1 MYTNLN
7 TGMIGVQA
15 DLAQTIDAAKR
26 FGFGG
31 IDFSID
37 EAAALA
43 DEHGVAYVTDLAADA
58 GVRLG
63 AWGLPVDFRNDEA
76 AWQTGLAKL
85 PAQAKLAADLGCM
98 RTATWIMPCSEERSF
113 DDNFAFHRDRLLP
126 VAQILADHG
135 CRLGLEFVG
144 PKTLRDSRRYPF
156 IYTMSGMLALGD
168 AIGTGNVGLL
178 LDCYHLYTSH
188 GTMEEVTTL
197 DNEQIVVVHVNDAQA
212 GRAVDEQLDGVRDLP
227 GATGVIDIESFLQG
241 LVAIGYDGPVT
252 AEPFSQRLRDL
263 SDEEA
268 IAETAAAMHKVWK
281 SAGLE

>member
-15 DLAQTIDAAKR
+15 GLNEAIDAAKR

-37 EAAALA
+37 EAADLVNI
-43 DEHGVAYVTDLAADA
+43 HGPAYITDLAANA

-63 AWGLPVDFRNDEA
+63 NWGLPVDFRNDEA
-76 AWQTGLAKL
+76 AWQAGLDRL
-85 PAQAKLAADLGCM
+85 PAQAKLAAELGCL
-98 RTATWIMPCSEERSF
+98 RTATWIMPCDDNRPF
-113 DDNFAFHRDRLLP
+113 DENFAFHRDRLQP
-126 VAQILADHG
+126 VARILADHG

-144 PKTLRDSRRYPF
+144 PKTLRESKRYPF
-156 IYTMSGMLALGD
+156 IHTMDGMLALGD

-188 GTMEEVTTL
+188 GSMDEVAALT
-197 DNEQIVVVHVNDAQA
+197 NEQIVVVHVNDAPA
-212 GRAVDEQLDGVRDLP
+212 GLAIDEQLDGVRDLP
-227 GATGVIDIESFLQG
+227 GATGVIDVDRFLQALAG
-241 LVAIGYDGPVT
+241 IAYDGPVT

-263 SDEEA
+263 PDEEA
-268 IAETAAAMHKVWK
+268 IAETAAAMHAVWA
-281 SAGLE
+281 SAGLG

>member
-76 AWQTGLAKL
+76 AWQAGLEKL
-85 PAQAKLAADLGCM
+85 PAQAELAAD
-98 RTATWIMPCSEERSF
+98 
-113 DDNFAFHRDRLLP
+113 
-126 VAQILADHG
+126 
-135 CRLGLEFVG
+135 
-144 PKTLRDSRRYPF
+144 
-156 IYTMSGMLALGD
+156 
-168 AIGTGNVGLL
+168 
-178 LDCYHLYTSH
+178 
-188 GTMEEVTTL
+188 
-197 DNEQIVVVHVNDAQA
+197 
-212 GRAVDEQLDGVRDLP
+212 
-227 GATGVIDIESFLQG
+227 
-241 LVAIGYDGPVT
+241 
-252 AEPFSQRLRDL
+252 
-263 SDEEA
+263 
-268 IAETAAAMHKVWK
+268 
-281 SAGLE
+281 AGLPAHGHLDHALQR